1 MSLREQWKHFIEV
14 PSGRRF
20 ITRYRARRG
29 QQGSLLRK
37 GLIVGAGLLLML
49 AGVAMLVLP
58 GPGLV
63 AIVVGAAF
71 IAEESRIAA
80 HVLDRIDRWCTRIYR
95 RWRARRQ
102 ARTSDEEGR

>member
-1 MSLREQWKHFIEV
+1 MSLREQWKHFTAV

-37 GLIVGAGLLLML
+37 GLIVSAGLLLML

-80 HVLDRIDRWCTRIYR
+80 HLLDRIDLWGTRLYR
-95 RWRARRQ
+95 RWRARRR
-102 ARTSDEEGR
+102 ARTSDDKGH